1 MQRVIERFDFR
12 LIQFTG
18 SSFIGNLLSK
28 VTRGK
33 VRLEDSGFD
42 WKVLGPD
49 VIDIDYV
56 AW

>member
-1 MQRVIERFDFR
+1 MDFR

-18 SSFIGNLLSK
+18 STKIGNHLNK
-28 VTRGK
+28 VTKGK

-49 VIDIDYV
+49 VVDIDYV